1 MSLKVLFISANPS
14 MDLDLDEEIRSVQK
28 TINEHTEKRGS
39 IEFIHRP
46 AVRMSDLI
54 SALRQEKPHI
64 LHFSGHGLDGG
75 GELCM
80 IDEDT
85 KKDRPIPIEALS
97 VLFQSITKKGN
108 LKLVFLNSCYSKVQ
122 ADVILKHVDYV
133 IGMNDAIEDGAA
145 KTLSTRFYAS
155 FATGASIED
164 SFDDA
169 QVMVLTNHYS
179 QKLIPE
185 LLKKNESVEDF
196 SLVDIVGEEETKS
209 DKEES
214 NSGTN
219 ITIKGNVSG
228 VANMSGGT
236 LTQSN
241 ITQSHSGSGDIVS
254 GDKVSGDK
262 VAGDKFSG
270 DKVVGNKVIHNKTI
284 KSKNNFENFKN
295 DGEVTFK

>member
-28 TINEHTEKRGS
+28 AINEYTEKRGS

-46 AVRMSDLI
+46 AVRMDDLI

-64 LHFSGHGLDGG
+64 LHFAGHGLDGG
-75 GELCM
+75 GELCL
-80 IDEDT
+80 IDDDT
-85 KKDRPIPIEALS
+85 KRDRPIPIEALS
-97 VLFQSITKKGN
+97 ALFRSIKKKGN

-122 ADVILKHVDYV
+122 AEAIIKHIDYV

-145 KTLSTRFYAS
+145 KTLSTRFYAT

-169 QVMVLTNHYS
+169 EVMVLTNHYS
-179 QKLIPE
+179 QKTIPE
-185 LLKKNESVEDF
+185 LLKKDESVEDF

-214 NSGTN
+214 NTNN
-219 ITIKGNVSG
+219 ITIHGG
-228 VANMSGGT
+228 VEGIGVVTGGT
-236 LTQSN
+236 THQTVTKTEVKAKN
-241 ITQSHSGSGDIVS
+241 YVKKIDN
-254 GDKVSGDK
+254 
-262 VAGDKFSG
+262 
-270 DKVVGNKVIHNKTI
+270 NKGGKI
-284 KSKNNFENFKN
+284 
-295 DGEVTFK
+295 TFK